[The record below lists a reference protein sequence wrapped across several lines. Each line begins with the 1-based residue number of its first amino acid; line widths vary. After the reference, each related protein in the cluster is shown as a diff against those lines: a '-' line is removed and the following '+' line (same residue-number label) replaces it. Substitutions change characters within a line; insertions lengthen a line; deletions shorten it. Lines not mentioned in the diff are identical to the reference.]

1 MGSESM
7 IEIEVLENKIFF
19 RDGMRLAGP
28 IDNDEHLLSIVNI
41 ANEFNVRPTM
51 ILSLYLSHRNQIDAP
66 DVEEE
71 VIHNSSDASI
81 TLSTQTQ

>member
-1 MGSESM
+1 M

-19 RDGMRLAGP
+19 KNGMKLAGP
-28 IDNDEHLLSIVNI
+28 LDYEDFHGSLLTIADE
-41 ANEFNVRPTM
+41 FQVRPSI
-51 ILSLYLSHRNQIDAP
+51 ILSLYLSNRNQVDSP
-66 DVEEE
+66 DDEEE